1 MVRICPLLQEMQETW
16 IRSLGQEDTLKKEVG
31 STPVFWL
38 GESHGQSSLAG
49 YSPWGRKESDTAEQ
63 LTLISIKFPF
73 SKNDLTVKT
82 FFFFSKS
89 KSPVE
94 F

>member
-73 SKNDLTVKT
+73 SKNDLTVKA
-82 FFFFSKS
+82 FFFFFQSQNHL
-89 KSPVE
+89 
-94 F
+94 